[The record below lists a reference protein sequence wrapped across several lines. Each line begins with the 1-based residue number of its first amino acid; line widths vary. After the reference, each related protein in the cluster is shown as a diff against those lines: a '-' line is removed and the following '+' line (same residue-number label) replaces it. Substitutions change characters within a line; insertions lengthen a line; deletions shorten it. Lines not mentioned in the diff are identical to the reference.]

1 MKNRAWG
8 HAKIRKYVEYIL
20 WITGVQDGRHAL
32 METLARIAWN
42 VRKLRAARKLTQE
55 NLAVDAGVDRTAIS
69 GIERGEYNASVNLL
83 DRLATAMG
91 VDISVFFAIPQE
103 GDAMPEPM
111 KPGRKPEK

>member
-1 MKNRAWG
+1 
-8 HAKIRKYVEYIL
+8 
-20 WITGVQDGRHAL
+20 

-111 KPGRKPEK
+111 RPGRKPEK